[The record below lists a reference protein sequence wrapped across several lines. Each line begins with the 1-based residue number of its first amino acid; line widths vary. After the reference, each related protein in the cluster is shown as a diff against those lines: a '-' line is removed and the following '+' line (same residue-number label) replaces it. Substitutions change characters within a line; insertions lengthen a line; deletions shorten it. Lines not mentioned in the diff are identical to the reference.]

1 MYTYINIYIY
11 IYTAAF
17 RHEGVFRHKGV
28 LPRAICIQLALAP
41 TQFTQPGPGR
51 QHPQDMLGRLACDC
65 QVDQAPTLCFAAVCT
80 SRAKSGQLVKT
91 SVTSSKTNARGI
103 PKCIGSTHVGPAL
116 FSMRAHKRVH
126 SVCMGGGTHRK
137 TCSARAGLSRGS
149 MMCTIA
155 KMTKLH
161 T

>member
-1 MYTYINIYIY
+1 M
-11 IYTAAF
+11 AAF

-65 QVDQAPTLCFAAVCT
+65 QVDQAPTLCFALCGLHTMGQSWPSVQELRHLLQNKC
-80 SRAKSGQLVKT
+80 SGDAET
-91 SVTSSKTNARGI
+91 
-103 PKCIGSTHVGPAL
+103 KCIGSPHVGPAL